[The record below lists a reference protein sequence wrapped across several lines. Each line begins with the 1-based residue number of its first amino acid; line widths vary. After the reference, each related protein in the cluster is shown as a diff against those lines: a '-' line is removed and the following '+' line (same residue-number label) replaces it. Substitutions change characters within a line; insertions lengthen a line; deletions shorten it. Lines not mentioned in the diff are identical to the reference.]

1 MKYVQSISPMQLFL
15 IKEIDNAWWN
25 MQNGEGKV
33 GLVPKDYLQPTR
45 PQPEPPDE
53 ELDPKVQA
61 LIGMQLDNS
70 SFYGLNVF
78 TIQVIKIPYTKL
90 CRKGLFNLE
99 KLLWFSCMQ

>member
-1 MKYVQSISPMQLFL
+1 MITKGTARYICPWREVKRYQQFKEMKDVQFTSPMQLFL

-25 MQNGEGKV
+25 MQNEEGKV

-70 SFYGLNVF
+70 SFYGLSF
-78 TIQVIKIPYTKL
+78 
-90 CRKGLFNLE
+90 
-99 KLLWFSCMQ
+99 